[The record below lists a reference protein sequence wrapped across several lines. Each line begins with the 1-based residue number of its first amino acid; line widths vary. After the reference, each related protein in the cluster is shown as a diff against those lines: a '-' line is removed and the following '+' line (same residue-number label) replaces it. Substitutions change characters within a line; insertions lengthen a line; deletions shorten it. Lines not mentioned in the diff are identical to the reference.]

1 MNRLTKGLLGVGALL
16 LLSGGLLAL
25 SGWTM
30 GGQTELDL
38 SWNGHGVRIGP
49 LGIVS
54 RDSAAQTETAARD
67 GREELHLQAFRRVD
81 VDVDLGDVTV
91 TQGGDYGVSLNWK
104 GKHYALEYELDGDT
118 LRVRSSAQGGRFG
131 LDGYGGTVTV
141 YVPQHLRLEQLEVRS
156 DLGDICLEGIAADTA
171 TVTGD
176 LGDLTLGQGRAGAL
190 ELHESMGTIDG
201 AGLTVERSL
210 SVENDMGD
218 VRLEGDLQGELE
230 VADSMGEIEL
240 TLSGPVEDYRY
251 ELNVDMGEICVNGET
266 YRSEASRSGGRHSL
280 NVENSMGDI
289 SVTFG

>member
-1 MNRLTKGLLGVGALL
+1 MRQV
-16 LLSGGLLAL
+16 
-25 SGWTM
+25 
-30 GGQTELDL
+30 
-38 SWNGHGVRIGP
+38 
-49 LGIVS
+49 
-54 RDSAAQTETAARD
+54 
-67 GREELHLQAFRRVD
+67 
-81 VDVDLGDVTV
+81 
-91 TQGGDYGVSLNWK
+91 
-104 GKHYALEYELDGDT
+104 
-118 LRVRSSAQGGRFG
+118 
-131 LDGYGGTVTV
+131 
-141 YVPQHLRLEQLEVRS
+141 
-156 DLGDICLEGIAADTA
+156 
-171 TVTGD
+171 
-176 LGDLTLGQGRAGAL
+176 RAGEL
-190 ELHESMGTIDG
+190 ELHERMGTIDG

>member
-1 MNRLTKGLLGVGALL
+1 M
-16 LLSGGLLAL
+16 
-25 SGWTM
+25 
-30 GGQTELDL
+30 
-38 SWNGHGVRIGP
+38 
-49 LGIVS
+49 
-54 RDSAAQTETAARD
+54 
-67 GREELHLQAFRRVD
+67 
-81 VDVDLGDVTV
+81 
-91 TQGGDYGVSLNWK
+91 
-104 GKHYALEYELDGDT
+104 
-118 LRVRSSAQGGRFG
+118 
-131 LDGYGGTVTV
+131 TV

-176 LGDLTLGQGRAGAL
+176 LGDLTLRQVRAGAL

>member
-141 YVPQHLRLEQLEVRS
+141 YVPQHLRLEQLEKMELATPAAAALWRDKVAFQKMFFQR
-156 DLGDICLEGIAADTA
+156 LLEQMKAGCLPDETE
-171 TVTGD
+171 
-176 LGDLTLGQGRAGAL
+176 
-190 ELHESMGTIDG
+190 EL
-201 AGLTVERSL
+201 
-210 SVENDMGD
+210 
-218 VRLEGDLQGELE
+218 
-230 VADSMGEIEL
+230 
-240 TLSGPVEDYRY
+240 
-251 ELNVDMGEICVNGET
+251 
-266 YRSEASRSGGRHSL
+266 
-280 NVENSMGDI
+280 
-289 SVTFG
+289 

>member
-176 LGDLTLGQGRAGAL
+176 LGDLTLRQVRAGEL
-190 ELHESMGTIDG
+190 ELHERMGTIDG
-201 AGLTVERSL
+201 AGLPLMTESCTNQIFPIVKNELRP
-210 SVENDMGD
+210 
-218 VRLEGDLQGELE
+218 RLEQVCAFEDWCPFDAEHTVIRFVTCFHTTQEDVDALLSELKK
-230 VADSMGEIEL
+230 L
-240 TLSGPVEDYRY
+240 L
-251 ELNVDMGEICVNGET
+251 
-266 YRSEASRSGGRHSL
+266 
-280 NVENSMGDI
+280 
-289 SVTFG
+289 